1 MGLNFDFMF
10 VKNGGPV
17 VTLSSSG
24 IALNAVAAHLIRLP
38 ERVLVGFDE
47 ENMAL
52 GIQPVTSETDPDLP
66 TFEFASRMRNDWI
79 RIGAKDFLQYLSEL
93 SGLGFMDKA
102 IQFRPVLDKD
112 AETIV
117 VYVREEFV
125 KK

>member
-24 IALNAVAAHLIRLP
+24 IAVNAVAAHLIRLP
-38 ERVLVGFDE
+38 ACVLVGFDE

-52 GIQPVTSETDPDLP
+52 GIQPVTSESDPGLP

-79 RIGAKDFLQYLSEL
+79 RIGAKDFLQYLSER
-93 SGLGFMDKA
+93 SGFNFMEKA
-102 IQFRPVLDKD
+102 MQFRPVLDKD
-112 AETIV
+112 TGAIV
-117 VYVREEFV
+117 VYVRDEYV